1 MIQRQ
6 ANNREGFTIIELL
19 LAMTFVSILLLG
31 IAMTVIQ
38 IGSIYNKG
46 LTMKSVDQA
55 GRALSDDIRRTLS
68 QSQPF
73 IVNTSSFYAG
83 RLPATDRSAL
93 PDGGRLCT
101 GLYTYVWNSG
111 EALAKQK
118 PLNEYVSASK
128 ATAQNDASAEI
139 RFIRVQD
146 GGGQYC
152 ADPSKQIDK
161 TKSTELLA
169 TKGGDLAVQDFS
181 ITQLSPVDNPLGQAL
196 YRIKLVIGTNNQDAL
211 DTMDMTCRP
220 PADDKSLQDFCAI
233 NRFDFTAQAGN
244 KGGQ

>member
-1 MIQRQ
+1 MIQHQ
-6 ANNREGFTIIELL
+6 ASRTKGFTIIELL

-55 GRALSDDIRRTLS
+55 GRALSDDIRRILS

-73 IVNTSSFYAG
+73 VVNSSSFYVG

-101 GLYTYVWNSG
+101 GLYSYIWNSG

-118 PLNEYVSASK
+118 PLNEY
-128 ATAQNDASAEI
+128 ASARASTQTDTNNEI

-152 ADPSKQIDK
+152 ADPSRPIEKSR
-161 TKSTELLA
+161 STELLA
-169 TKGGDLAVQDFS
+169 TKSGDLAVQDFS
-181 ITQLSPVDNPLGQAL
+181 ISQLSPIDNPLGQAL

>member
-1 MIQRQ
+1 MIRHQ
-6 ANNREGFTIIELL
+6 ANRIEGFTIIELL
-19 LAMTFVSILLLG
+19 LAMTFVSVLLLG

-46 LTMKSVDQA
+46 LTMRSVDQA

-68 QSQPF
+68 QGQPF
-73 IVNTSSFYAG
+73 VVNSSSFYIG

-101 GLYTYVWNSG
+101 GLYSYIWNSG

-118 PLNEYVSASK
+118 LLNEYVSANS
-128 ATAQNDASAEI
+128 ATQTDTNNEI

-152 ADPSKQIDK
+152 ADPSRPIE
-161 TKSTELLA
+161 KSRATELLA
-169 TKGGDLAVQDFS
+169 TKNGDLAVQDFS
-181 ITQLSPVDNPLGQAL
+181 IDQLSPTDNPLGQAL

-211 DTMDMTCRP
+211 DTMDMSCRP